1 MPVET
6 GTDEAVLLQRRE
18 DPDAVAAMI
27 RQLQRRRQT
36 SINVRPRLAADISG
50 EENPQP
56 QEGNAADDVILPEE
70 L

>member
-1 MPVET
+1 MPIEA

-18 DPDAVAAMI
+18 DPGAVAAMI

-36 SINVRPRLAADISG
+36 PINVQPQLATDISG

-56 QEGNAADDVILPEE
+56 REGNAADDVILPEN